1 MAFLH
6 WAHPSKGSLRSCTL
20 CLYQHGIF
28 TVLFA
33 YLYVKIMIKTLKK
46 HEEVTPFLY
55 FCKCNAYPADTYYP
69 KKAFAL
75 TPSKIYENGNTLR
88 LIGPVA
94 LILLLC
100 LSAPSVILVRRMY
113 ILRFIFY
120 IIIGYLQTYY
130 LTPYYRKKRIISLS
144 EYTFCVVLSTS
155 WQLFA

>member
-1 MAFLH
+1 M
-6 WAHPSKGSLRSCTL
+6 

-33 YLYVKIMIKTLKK
+33 NLSVKIMIKTLKK
-46 HEEVTPFLY
+46 HEEVTPFFIFLQMQCLSCWY
-55 FCKCNAYPADTYYP
+55 LLPKESFCFDSLLDLWEWQYLETY
-69 KKAFAL
+69 
-75 TPSKIYENGNTLR
+75 R
-88 LIGPVA
+88 GPVA

-100 LSAPSVILVRRMY
+100 LSAPSVILVRTMY